1 MKFRGLNSAVL
12 TVIPKK
18 SGKKPKRQKKK
29 PTIRKATKVK
39 KKVIRRSAPRGGKTH
54 KKKSPKRLKNKV
66 YSYFQ

>member
-29 PTIRKATKVK
+29 QQLEKPQ
-39 KKVIRRSAPRGGKTH
+39 RSR
-54 KKKSPKRLKNKV
+54 KKSFVVAHLGEERRTKKSLLKD
-66 YSYFQ
+66 